1 MKRFSPRELRRLMDR
16 LGVSAQPLTDVEEAV
31 FKLKDG
37 KELVIR
43 NPTITMLDFQGQKI
57 FQVIGESLEE
67 RTVEVKGK
75 AKPKIPEEDVAL
87 VAEQAGVSLE
97 EARAALEETGGDLA
111 QAILLLASR
120 RK

>member
-1 MKRFSPRELRRLMDR
+1 
-16 LGVSAQPLTDVEEAV
+16 
-31 FKLKDG
+31 
-37 KELVIR
+37 
-43 NPTITMLDFQGQKI
+43 MLNFQGQKI
-57 FQVIGESLEE
+57 FQVVGESLEE
-67 RTVEVKGK
+67 RAIMRNEE

-111 QAILLLASR
+111 QAILLLSSR